1 MVQKGSDSGEESGTR
16 KQSRTSSPVPGPSHV
31 LSRDEQIN
39 QLMEMFPD
47 SSRENISSCLDVH
60 GTVATAALSL
70 STTLSNDSYDSDS
83 DHAEPAFQP
92 RPVSLPSLLEELKG
106 GMSDDRE
113 KAKSNLQQAACCRYW
128 RGHATVFYPAT

>member
-1 MVQKGSDSGEESGTR
+1 
-16 KQSRTSSPVPGPSHV
+16 
-31 LSRDEQIN
+31 
-39 QLMEMFPD
+39 MEMFPD

-92 RPVSLPSLLEELKG
+92 RPVSLPSLLRELKG

-113 KAKSNLQQAACCRYW
+113 KLKVDQEDLLNDAIAYYKDPNFEPKKKLRVICNKQPAADTGGARDNFLPSYL
-128 RGHATVFYPAT
+128 T

>member
-1 MVQKGSDSGEESGTR
+1 
-16 KQSRTSSPVPGPSHV
+16 
-31 LSRDEQIN
+31 
-39 QLMEMFPD
+39 MEMFPD

-70 STTLSNDSYDSDS
+70 SATLSNDSYDSDS
-83 DHAEPAFQP
+83 DLAEPAFQP

-113 KAKSNLQQAACCRYW
+113 KLKVDQEDLLNDVIAYYKDPNFEPKKKLRVIYNKQPAADT
-128 RGHATVFYPAT
+128 GGVT